1 MPLYWVSFDTCAGL
15 RQGKGVEVFV
25 SGARY
30 EGEFFRDLFNGH
42 GMYTVPPITRA
53 ERLRAYV
60 MRMIYEAEKSL
71 CRADDLLDLGE
82 PVSAAKPLA
91 QAGEFYDK
99 VCFECVANVLLICC

>member
-1 MPLYWVSFDTCAGL
+1 MACGPQVGGYSRSLLPLYWVSFDTCADL

-42 GMYTVPPITRA
+42 GLYTVPPITRA

-60 MRMIYEAEKSL
+60 MRMIYEASSQKS
-71 CRADDLLDLGE
+71 AHSVSLLSL
-82 PVSAAKPLA
+82 S
-91 QAGEFYDK
+91 
-99 VCFECVANVLLICC
+99 